1 MESVQP
7 LSAQLKSL
15 LLHRLMVEWGAINR
29 DHFSHAMKPPMLL
42 LSETEAWLGRWTG
55 ASRHLSLSASLVL
68 RQPWSVVIEVLKH
81 EMAHQYVEEV
91 LHITDETAHGPAFQ
105 RVCQRVGIDALSAGL
120 PEARTETEDR
130 ILRRVTKLLALAE
143 SPNTHEAELAMQ
155 TAQRLMLSY
164 NIDLNKQHIPQN
176 YRFRT
181 VGPVKT
187 RHEGWEQVLGGL
199 LAEHFFVRCIWVP
212 VYLPLEGKSAT
223 VLELCGSEANLE
235 IAVYVHHFLSET
247 GARIWKSWR
256 AQRGSGDRR
265 QFLSGLMVGFREK
278 LMVQQVHNQSEGL
291 ILAQDMGLENF
302 MDRRYPRMRSGRGGS
317 TIMSE
322 AFYEGKMEGKKL
334 ILHKAVKEEAGNQG
348 RMISQQVRERE

>member
-15 LLHRLMVEWGAINR
+15 LLHRLIAEWAAINR
-29 DHFSHAMKPPMLL
+29 DCFNHTMKPPILMLA
-42 LSETEAWLGRWTG
+42 ETDTWLGRWTG
-55 ASRHLSLSASLVL
+55 NTRHLSLSQSLVL
-68 RQPWSVVIEVLKH
+68 QQSWSVVLEVLKH
-81 EMAHQYVEEV
+81 EMAHQYVEEI
-91 LHITDETAHGPAFQ
+91 LHIKDETAHGPAFQ
-105 RVCQRVGIDALSAGL
+105 RVCQRLGIDAQSAGL
-120 PEARTETEDR
+120 PSARSETEDR
-130 ILRRVTKLLALAE
+130 ILRRITKLLALAE

-164 NIDLNKQHIPQN
+164 NIDLNKQHVAQN

-181 VGPVKT
+181 VGPIKT

-223 VLELCGSEANLE
+223 VLELCGSDANLE
-235 IAVYVHHFLSET
+235 IATYVHHFLSET
-247 GARIWKSWR
+247 GARIWKTWR

-278 LMVQQVHNQSEGL
+278 LLMQQTKNQQEGL

-302 MDRRYPRMRSGRGGS
+302 MDRRYPRLHTRRGGS
-317 TIMSE
+317 TTMSD
-322 AFYEGKMEGKKL
+322 AFFEGRMEGQKL
-334 ILHKAVKEEAGNQG
+334 ILHKAVKEEAGQQG
-348 RMISQQVRERE
+348 RMISQQVREEK